1 MTEETEN
8 MICKKTIA
16 LMKPSAILINT
27 SRGKII
33 NSQDLANALTTGK
46 LGYAAIDVLEE
57 EPPVHGSP
65 LIEKFPLSGNT
76 AYLPGLLLQARTRCM
91 QIVEE
96 NIRAFKEGKPTECDQ
111 PVKIKPSGDRWL
123 LFL

>member
-65 LIEKFPLSGNT
+65 LIENSRCLVTPHI
-76 AYLPGLLLQARTRCM
+76 AWAPLQARTRCM

-96 NIRAFKEGKPTECDQ
+96 NIRAFKEGKPQ
-111 PVKIKPSGDRWL
+111 NVINL
-123 LFL
+123 

>member
-1 MTEETEN
+1 
-8 MICKKTIA
+8 
-16 LMKPSAILINT
+16 MKPSAILINT

-65 LIEKFPLSGNT
+65 LIENSRCLVTPHIAWGSASGKNPLH
-76 AYLPGLLLQARTRCM
+76 A
-91 QIVEE
+91 
-96 NIRAFKEGKPTECDQ
+96 
-111 PVKIKPSGDRWL
+111 DRGRKYPCL
-123 LFL
+123 